1 MFWGIFSDFKFPLK
15 DFPTNKPRW
24 RKFAPGPVRLISA
37 AGLQAAQRVQN
48 AANQK
53 RLRDRAR
60 AVAAPVRGNALP
72 LPPPVEADSADV
84 GDGGDGGD
92 EGPVLPGG
100 RGDGGDEGP
109 VLPAGRGLGCTKCR
123 FAAIG
128 CKQCQNPRYTPRG
141 KGRGKAQ
148 PKAQPKAKA
157 KGRGRGRGRGRANPA
172 S

>member
-1 MFWGIFSDFKFPLK
+1 MLFWGIFSYFKFLFK

-72 LPPPVEADSADV
+72 LPPPVEGDSADV

-100 RGDGGDEGP
+100 RG
-109 VLPAGRGLGCTKCR
+109 LGCTKCR

-128 CKQCQNPRYTPRG
+128 CKQCQNPGYTPRG
-141 KGRGKAQ
+141 KGRGKGGQPQPKAQ
-148 PKAQPKAKA
+148 PMAQPKAKA
-157 KGRGRGRGRGRANPA
+157 KGRERGGRGRGRANSA